1 MTREVLSDKMAFEN
15 TPEGKKKIKPQIYLR
30 GEHSREMRSK
40 YSSTDVRDYLV
51 CLWNNQEVSG
61 ATIE

>member
-15 TPEGKKKIKPQIYLR
+15 TPEGKEIKPQLYLQ

-40 YSSTDVRDYLV
+40 YSSTDVGDYLV
-51 CLWNNQEVSG
+51 CLWNNQEVSI